1 MNQCK
6 SYGSVRRKRRAEERR
21 RMTDDDDSDY
31 NDTDDTEGI
40 QGYFTLVINSNF
52 VRYEL
57 GRILLNF
64 VEFC

>member
-40 QGYFTLVINSNF
+40 
-52 VRYEL
+52 
-57 GRILLNF
+57 
-64 VEFC
+64 